1 MSRIAHV
8 ALAAIAVLAALAIPA
23 RSHAQFGKL
32 IKKKVAET
40 AINKALPQPVAPAD
54 TQATRRTAEEA
65 DRKARQDAWAR
76 PTPIS
81 AENLGNFVT
90 AIRAE
95 QAERA
100 KAAAAPGSPLGKS
113 TQYSTAKATCTR
125 ELAHNDTVLKKMQ
138 TEMQALAAAGK
149 VDAMQAYYVKA
160 QKITTDHIALANRC
174 NALVKPEL
182 TDADFALIR
191 AEDAHED
198 SIGAAAGGFTS
209 LEYGR
214 LRERVIAYALMPATS
229 TPSGY
234 APAEIQAIDARRAE
248 IRKLLGSDFDNSGQR
263 NSFGS

>member
-1 MSRIAHV
+1 MSRNAH
-8 ALAAIAVLAALAIPA
+8 AAIAILAALAIPA
-23 RSHAQFGKL
+23 TSHAQFGKL

-54 TQATRRTAEEA
+54 TQAARRSADEM
-65 DRKARQDAWAR
+65 DRKARQDAWAH

-81 AENLGNFVT
+81 AENLGKFVT

-100 KAAAAPGSPLGKS
+100 KAAAAPGSPLGK
-113 TQYSTAKATCTR
+113 TAQYSAAKATCTR

-138 TEMQALAAAGK
+138 AEMQALAAAGK

-160 QKITTDHIALANRC
+160 QKITNEHIALANRC

-198 SIGAAAGGFTS
+198 SVGAVAGGFTS

-214 LRERVIAYALMPATS
+214 LRERVIAYALMPAS
-229 TPSGY
+229 WTPSGY

-248 IRKLLGSDFDNSGQR
+248 IKKLLGNDFANSGQR
-263 NSFGS
+263 VTLE